1 MRHCFEQKYFRNWKI
16 KFSWKL
22 LKQEPS
28 RGSSFLPK
36 GGLIS
41 EDILTLVPLPKR
53 GAKCLPWGGILN
65 KLFTVKFGLS
75 EKHTKFEKI
84 FLMVLTSQLLYL
96 VNVKTTRKIFS
107 NYVCF
112 SESLNFKWQEIK
124 TFWSV
129 ERCGTFCWQ
138 WDQSQN
144 TFWD

>member
-41 EDILTLVPLPKR
+41 EGILTLIPLPKR
-53 GAKCLPWGGILN
+53 GAKCLPWGGILK

-75 EKHTKFEKI
+75 ETHTKFEKI
-84 FLMVLTSQLLYL
+84 FLMVLTNLLIYL
-96 VNVKTTRKIFS
+96 VNVKTMAKRTSVQWRDVAPFVGNGTKVKIPS
-107 NYVCF
+107 
-112 SESLNFKWQEIK
+112 EIK
-124 TFWSV
+124 LPLRTPLPPIYISK
-129 ERCGTFCWQ
+129 
-138 WDQSQN
+138 
-144 TFWD
+144 